1 MTGIIKASVRVTI
14 IDDHA
19 LFAESLALT
28 LEAEGYPVRRID
40 LTAKDVSL
48 TNVLA
53 ALRRNVPRVV
63 LLDLDLGHIGDGIRL
78 IDPLAALGAAVIVVT
93 GSSDRVRWGECLRRG
108 AKTVVMKTSPLDL
121 VVSTVRRAGE
131 GLQLMPAEERRELVE
146 LAIRDLAETRDLRQ
160 RFDRLTRREMEVLG
174 ALMRGEQVREIAR
187 ASVVSEATVRTQ
199 VKSILAKLET
209 NSQIA
214 AVGAAYKVGWRSP
227 ED

>member
-1 MTGIIKASVRVTI
+1 MTGIVRASVRVTI

-40 LTAKDVSL
+40 LTTKDVSL
-48 TNVLA
+48 ATVLA

-63 LLDLDLGHIGDGIRL
+63 LLDLDLGRIGDGIRL
-78 IDPLAALGAAVIVVT
+78 VDPLAALGAAVIVVT

-108 AKTVVMKTSPLDL
+108 AKTVLMKTSPLDL

-131 GLQLMPAEERRELVE
+131 GLQLMAGEERKRLIE
-146 LAIRDLAETRDLRQ
+146 LAVRDLAETQ
-160 RFDRLTRREMEVLG
+160 HVTARFDRLTRREMEVLG

-187 ASVVSEATVRTQ
+187 RGVVSEATVRTQ

-214 AVGAAYKVGWRSP
+214 AVGAAYKVGWHPP